1 VRQPFEVLRLDRWLP
16 LRELGVRVDFPFFSA
31 PMVGLSHVAFR
42 SVLLGYQPSG
52 LGSLAFTEMLS
63 SRRLPTE
70 RIGDRPETSFDPDE
84 EPHLVPQLV
93 GNEERFLAASIE
105 RLRAMRPVALDIN
118 MGCPVS
124 HAFRRDWGVALM
136 ADPARAERVVRDCVR
151 LSPWPVSV
159 KIRTGLEDDPERL
172 LDFARMLQTAG
183 AAWITVHPRTAGA
196 KRRGRARWEYIA
208 RVRDALSIPV
218 VGNGDVQTAADAFD
232 LVARTGCDGVM
243 IGRASLGRP
252 WIFWQIAEELGL
264 PSPRGRSGRSA
275 PRDGFEEA
283 AELCSSLV
291 AFADQLHRRFSE
303 KDGLL
308 RMRSFLGWAALW
320 LPFGHELMRRVGRC
334 GCVADASGEIQ
345 SFFSRPQ
352 KMSERSTLLR

>member
-1 VRQPFEVLRLDRWLP
+1 
-16 LRELGVRVDFPFFSA
+16 
-31 PMVGLSHVAFR
+31 MVGLSHLAFR
-42 SVLLGYQPSG
+42 SVLQDYRPSG
-52 LGSLAFTEMLS
+52 VGSLAFTEMLS

-70 RIGDRPETSFDPDE
+70 RIGDRPETSFDPE
-84 EPHLVPQLV
+84 ERHLVPQLV

-105 RLRAMRPVALDIN
+105 RLRAMKPVALDIN

-136 ADPARAERVVRDCVR
+136 ADPIRAERVVRDCVR

-159 KIRTGLEDDPERL
+159 KIRTGLADDPERL
-172 LDFARMLQTAG
+172 LDFARMLEGAG

-196 KRRGRARWEYIA
+196 KRRGRARWDYIGT
-208 RVRDALSIPV
+208 VREALSIPV
-218 VGNGDVQTAADAFD
+218 VGNGDVQTAADAFE
-232 LVARTGCDGVM
+232 LLRRTGCDGVM

-264 PSPRGRSGRSA
+264 PAPGIRPDELA
-275 PRDGFEEA
+275 PRDGFAEA
-283 AELCSSLV
+283 VELRTALV
-291 AFADQLHRRFSE
+291 AFADQLRRRFSE
-303 KDGLL
+303 SDGLP

-320 LPFGHELMRRVGRC
+320 LPFGHELMRRVGRA
-334 GCVADASGEIQ
+334 GCVADASLEIE